1 MNNRQKI
8 LKMVELAIFIA
19 VILVMK
25 ITGLSSIPVG
35 PLVMTLTMVPIAIGA
50 MLLGPVAGAV
60 LGFVFGLTSFYD
72 AVTGA
77 SAMTG
82 FFFQTSPVNT
92 FILCVVVRTLVGFLT
107 GLLFMVFKKIDKK
120 RIWCY
125 FAGGLM
131 APMFNTILFMSY
143 IVLVFYK
150 TEFVQNLVASKG
162 ASNAFMFVVLLVGVQ
177 GLIEW
182 ATGLVIGGSVAKGV
196 AAALKRDK
204 N

>member
-19 VILVMK
+19 VIIVMK
-25 ITGLSSIPVG
+25 LTGLSSIPVG
-35 PLVMTLTMVPIAIGA
+35 PLVMTFTMVPIAIGA
-50 MLLGPVAGAV
+50 MLLGPAEGAV
-60 LGFVFGLTSFYD
+60 LGFVYGCMSFYD
-72 AVTGA
+72 AITGA
-77 SAMTG
+77 SGMTG
-82 FFFQTSPVNT
+82 FFFQTSPVHT
-92 FILCVVVRTLVGFLT
+92 FILCVVTRTLVGFLT
-107 GLLFMVFKKIDKK
+107 GVLFLIFKKIDRK

-125 FAGGLM
+125 FAGGLL
-131 APMFNTILFMSY
+131 APMLNTILFMGY

-150 TEFVQNLVASKG
+150 TSFIQDKVVALG
-162 ASNAFMFVVLLVGVQ
+162 AGNAFMFVVLLVGLQ

-204 N
+204 

>member
-131 APMFNTILFMSY
+131 APMFNTILFMSAP
-143 IVLVFYK
+143 
-150 TEFVQNLVASKG
+150 N
-162 ASNAFMFVVLLVGVQ
+162 SNA
-177 GLIEW
+177 
-182 ATGLVIGGSVAKGV
+182 
-196 AAALKRDK
+196 
-204 N
+204 